1 MNLITKSGLA
11 KAWNIEPSRIT
22 ALLNEG
28 KLKANAEGKIDLDD
42 PKNKEYIE
50 ARKIS
55 VPKYLGLGVDDSVLE
70 SEDISENS
78 SNDSLFNKKEAEAV
92 LYQLKIDKERK
103 LDQLLDLKLK
113 AELKQIV
120 STDVLNKVVL
130 TCFDTFQK
138 ALNNKPYE
146 IIDRL
151 RHIILSG
158 GNKNNED
165 IEFLIDSYGDIYRR
179 GLEQSRKFMLEY
191 YGTKSESNT
200 C

>member
-11 KAWNIEPSRIT
+11 KEWNIEPSRIT

-28 KLKANAEGKIDLDD
+28 KLKATQDGKIDLDE
-42 PKNKEYIE
+42 PQNKRYIE
-50 ARKIS
+50 ERKIS
-55 VPKYLGLGVDDSVLE
+55 VPKYLGLGVDESLLE
-70 SEDISENS
+70 SEEVSEIPES
-78 SNDSLFNKKEAEAV
+78 DVPFNKKEAEAV

-120 STDVLNKVVL
+120 STDVLKKVVL
-130 TCFDTFQK
+130 NCFDIFQK

-151 RHIILSG
+151 RHIILAG
-158 GNKNNED
+158 ENKNNED
-165 IEFLIDSYGDIYRR
+165 IEFLLSSYGDIYRR
-179 GLEQSRKFMLEY
+179 SLEQARKNLLDY
-191 YGTKSESNT
+191 YGSES
-200 C
+200 

>member
-11 KAWNIEPSRIT
+11 KEWNIEPSRIT

-28 KLKANAEGKIDLDD
+28 KLKATPDGKIDLEE
-42 PKNKEYIE
+42 PQNKKYIE
-50 ARKIS
+50 ERKIS
-55 VPKYLGLGVDDSVLE
+55 VPKYLGLGVDESLLE
-70 SEDISENS
+70 TEEISEIS
-78 SNDSLFNKKEAEAV
+78 ESDVPFNKKKAEAV

-120 STDVLNKVVL
+120 STDVLKKVVL
-130 TCFDTFQK
+130 NCFDIFQK

-151 RHIILSG
+151 RHIILAG
-158 GNKNNED
+158 ENKNNED
-165 IEFLIDSYGDIYRR
+165 IEFLLNSYGDIYRR
-179 GLEQSRKFMLEY
+179 SLEQARKNLLDY
-191 YGTKSESNT
+191 YGSES
-200 C
+200 

>member
-11 KAWNIEPSRIT
+11 KEWGIEPSRIT

-28 KLKANAEGKIDLDD
+28 KLQATANGKIDLDD

-50 ARKIS
+50 ERKIS
-55 VPKYLGLGVDDSVLE
+55 VPKYLGLGVDESILDTTEEDNENSV
-70 SEDISENS
+70 ENS
-78 SNDSLFNKKEAEAV
+78 SFNKKEAEAI

-120 STDVLNKVVL
+120 SVDVLKKVVL
-130 TCFDTFQK
+130 SCFDIFQK
-138 ALNNKPYE
+138 SLNNKPYE

-151 RHIILSG
+151 RHIILAG
-158 GNKNNED
+158 ENKNNED
-165 IEFLIDSYGDIYRR
+165 IEFLLSSYGDVYRR
-179 GLEQSRKFMLEY
+179 SLEQARKNMLDY
-191 YGTKSESNT
+191 YGTES
-200 C
+200 